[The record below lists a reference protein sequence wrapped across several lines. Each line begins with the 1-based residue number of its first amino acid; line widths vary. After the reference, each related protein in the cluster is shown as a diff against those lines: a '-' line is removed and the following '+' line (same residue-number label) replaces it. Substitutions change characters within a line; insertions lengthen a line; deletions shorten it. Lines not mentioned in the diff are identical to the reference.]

1 MKIKTKKTFSGK
13 LRFLRVTL
21 SKDESVDYMVAQWLK
36 NYSEDIFVPFTYQE
50 KRRTRLFYDLEDTV
64 PLTTLVKTKLSLGQY
79 ERALRYISE
88 VVATTT
94 SLRRSPNSLLMAP
107 EYVFVQDSSALRFI
121 FVPVT
126 QKRVKTAPLELIGWL
141 SDDKNVSLVVDS
153 DMRHVQALNVW
164 AQSQQVFFP
173 ERFNEFLD
181 REFSRS
187 GSNDQAHAVYEPE
200 VDEKV
205 REKCLVDPV
214 FLITGAA
221 IQEPTVQE
229 RMAESP
235 QNPVPS
241 AGMGQPGEPQGSQ
254 DRREAQGVQGAQD
267 TQGTQDTQST
277 QGTDTSATRT
287 EATSAPLA
295 GGQPHT
301 GPLSIMRVKDGL
313 TYGLTGKVQILGR
326 SQEVDMTFTGNT
338 DISRQHATVEL
349 TQQGEVILTDLGSAN
364 GTWVEGRRLAAH
376 VGVPL
381 HQGDMFRL
389 AHEWF
394 QLV

>member
-1 MKIKTKKTFSGK
+1 MIGSFH
-13 LRFLRVTL
+13 
-21 SKDESVDYMVAQWLK
+21 A
-36 NYSEDIFVPFTYQE
+36 
-50 KRRTRLFYDLEDTV
+50 
-64 PLTTLVKTKLSLGQY
+64 
-79 ERALRYISE
+79 A
-88 VVATTT
+88 
-94 SLRRSPNSLLMAP
+94 
-107 EYVFVQDSSALRFI
+107 VQ
-121 FVPVT
+121 
-126 QKRVKTAPLELIGWL
+126 
-141 SDDKNVSLVVDS
+141 
-153 DMRHVQALNVW
+153 
-164 AQSQQVFFP
+164 
-173 ERFNEFLD
+173 
-181 REFSRS
+181 
-187 GSNDQAHAVYEPE
+187 NDQAHAVYESE

-214 FLITGAA
+214 FLITGVA

-235 QNPVPS
+235 KNPVPS
-241 AGMGQPGEPQGSQ
+241 AGMRQPGGPQGPQ
-254 DRREAQGVQGAQD
+254 DGQEAQSVQGAQD
-267 TQGTQDTQST
+267 TQSTQDT

-326 SQEVDMTFTGNT
+326 SQEADMTFTGNT

-349 TQQGEVILTDLGSAN
+349 IQQGEVILTDLGSAN
-364 GTWVEGRRLAAH
+364 GTWVEGRRLVAH